1 MPISFWCKFLFL
13 GPLHTSAEVLQDNKS
28 WDSRFGSSKNVLLQL
43 MALLLIVTSD
53 HSMLYV
59 KTLHVQVQWFLCIQ
73 KQCFSS
79 RKIGKACQAK
89 LASALRNLKH
99 VPATEVCVGVFAF
112 KSWSSSWMMTNMVML
127 VLQMKLL
134 YHPYICVFLS
144 ASSMSSFQI
153 PGNTKMLVNYKQ
165 IKHWNLANVVVTSW
179 TSSTSACTWYPAEQ
193 MIFHLKINNSNQSTS
208 VCCLISPSF
217 WSA

>member
-1 MPISFWCKFLFL
+1 MCFCSWWHCCWLWPLTIPCCMSKHCMFKFNGF
-13 GPLHTSAEVLQDNKS
+13 
-28 WDSRFGSSKNVLLQL
+28 
-43 MALLLIVTSD
+43 
-53 HSMLYV
+53 YV
-59 KTLHVQVQWFLCIQ
+59 FRNNASVQE
-73 KQCFSS
+73 
-79 RKIGKACQAK
+79 K
-89 LASALRNLKH
+89 LAKH
-99 VPATEVCVGVFAF
+99 VKPSWLLHWETSSMYQLQKCVGVFAF

-153 PGNTKMLVNYKQ
+153 LGNTKILVKYNQ
-165 IKHWNLANVVVTSW
+165 IEHWNLANVVVAPW

-193 MIFHLKINNSNQSTS
+193 MIFHLKINNSIQSTS

>member
-73 KQCFSS
+73 KQWFSS

-99 VPATEVCVGVFAF
+99 VPPTKVCGCLCIQIMIFLLDDDKHGHTCAANEAF
-112 KSWSSSWMMTNMVML
+112 ISSI
-127 VLQMKLL
+127 
-134 YHPYICVFLS
+134 YICVFLS

-153 PGNTKMLVNYKQ
+153 LGNTKILVKYNQ
-165 IKHWNLANVVVTSW
+165 IKHWNLANVVVAPW

-193 MIFHLKINNSNQSTS
+193 MIFHLKINNSIQSTS